1 MELLK
6 PTNDYVFKRIFGQ
19 KKNSDI
25 LKDLLQAILPNW
37 NIKNVEPRQEV
48 QLETDFITDKVC
60 RLDILATLDDGTK
73 VDVEMQMRNYN
84 DIEARSLFY
93 TTREYH
99 QSLENGQDYIEI
111 PKSIGIW
118 ISNFNVFN
126 DEGPFHEI
134 VRLRR
139 DYKNQIFTDK
149 IEMHYLQLPKFKQ
162 KCKRISNKLEEWL
175 TFISFENMEELK
187 MIENEK
193 VKKAEEELE
202 YLSGDEA
209 ERRIAYLR
217 ETAEIDRKFAMT
229 AARDQ
234 GREEGRAEGIAE
246 GKSEGRAEEKIDVA
260 KKMLAEKMDINLI
273 IKITGL
279 TKDEIEKL

>member
-1 MELLK
+1 
-6 PTNDYVFKRIFGQ
+6 
-19 KKNSDI
+19 
-25 LKDLLQAILPNW
+25 
-37 NIKNVEPRQEV
+37 
-48 QLETDFITDKVC
+48 
-60 RLDILATLDDGTK
+60 
-73 VDVEMQMRNYN
+73 
-84 DIEARSLFY
+84 
-93 TTREYH
+93 
-99 QSLENGQDYIEI
+99 
-111 PKSIGIW
+111 
-118 ISNFNVFN
+118 
-126 DEGPFHEI
+126 
-134 VRLRR
+134 
-139 DYKNQIFTDK
+139 
-149 IEMHYLQLPKFKQ
+149 MHYLQLPKFKQ

-234 GREEGRAEGIAE
+234 GR
-246 GKSEGRAEEKIDVA
+246 AEEKIDVA
-260 KKMLAEKMDINLI
+260 KKMLAENMDINLI

-279 TKDEIEKL
+279 TKEEIEKL

>member
-99 QSLENGQDYIEI
+99 QSLENGQDYIEL

-139 DYKNQIFTDK
+139 DYENQIFTDK

-234 GREEGRAEGIAE
+234 GREEGKI
-246 GKSEGRAEEKIDVA
+246 EEKIETA
-260 KKMLAEKMDINLI
+260 KKMLEEEMDINLI

>member
-1 MELLK
+1 M
-6 PTNDYVFKRIFGQ
+6 F
-19 KKNSDI
+19 S
-25 LKDLLQAILPNW
+25 
-37 NIKNVEPRQEV
+37 
-48 QLETDFITDKVC
+48 
-60 RLDILATLDDGTK
+60 
-73 VDVEMQMRNYN
+73 
-84 DIEARSLFY
+84 
-93 TTREYH
+93 
-99 QSLENGQDYIEI
+99 
-111 PKSIGIW
+111 
-118 ISNFNVFN
+118 

-139 DYKNQIFTDK
+139 DYENQIFTDK

-234 GREEGRAEGIAE
+234 GRTE
-246 GKSEGRAEEKIDVA
+246 GKIEEKIETA
-260 KKMLAEKMDINLI
+260 KKMLAEEMDINLI

>member
-73 VDVEMQMRNYN
+73 VDIEMQMRNYN

-139 DYKNQIFTDK
+139 DYENQIFTDK

-234 GREEGRAEGIAE
+234 GRAEGRSE
-246 GKSEGRAEEKIDVA
+246 GKIEEKIETA
-260 KKMLAEKMDINLI
+260 KKMLAEEMDINLI

>member
-139 DYKNQIFTDK
+139 DYENQIFTDK

-234 GREEGRAEGIAE
+234 GRVEGRSE
-246 GKSEGRAEEKIDVA
+246 GKIEEKIETA
-260 KKMLAEKMDINLI
+260 KKMLAEEMDINLI

>member
-1 MELLK
+1 M
-6 PTNDYVFKRIFGQ
+6 
-19 KKNSDI
+19 
-25 LKDLLQAILPNW
+25 
-37 NIKNVEPRQEV
+37 
-48 QLETDFITDKVC
+48 
-60 RLDILATLDDGTK
+60 
-73 VDVEMQMRNYN
+73 
-84 DIEARSLFY
+84 
-93 TTREYH
+93 
-99 QSLENGQDYIEI
+99 
-111 PKSIGIW
+111 
-118 ISNFNVFN
+118 FN

-139 DYKNQIFTDK
+139 DYENQIFTDK

-229 AARDQ
+229 AARNQ
-234 GREEGRAEGIAE
+234 GREEG
-246 GKSEGRAEEKIDVA
+246 KSEEKIDVA
-260 KKMLAEKMDINLI
+260 KKMLEKNIDISLI
-273 IKITGL
+273 IEVTGL
-279 TKDEIEKL
+279 TKEEIEKL

>member
-73 VDVEMQMRNYN
+73 VDIEMQMRNYN

-139 DYKNQIFTDK
+139 DYENQIFTDK

-234 GREEGRAEGIAE
+234 GREEGKAEGR
-246 GKSEGRAEEKIDVA
+246 SEGRAEEKIYVA

-279 TKDEIEKL
+279 TKEEIEKL